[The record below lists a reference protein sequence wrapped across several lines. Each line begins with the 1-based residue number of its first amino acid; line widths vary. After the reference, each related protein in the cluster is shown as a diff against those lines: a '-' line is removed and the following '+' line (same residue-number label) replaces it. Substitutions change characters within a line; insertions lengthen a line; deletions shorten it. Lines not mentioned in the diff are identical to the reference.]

1 MGKVKKNRKKNDDE
15 SSNLEVGRSIATL
28 KQKKTSAKSSFT
40 RTRHKFEELLN
51 EDLPSSREVKEYKK
65 KIDEQL
71 QQVIILLT
79 ELFVLYEQSKNLD
92 GQNRVVD
99 EMEKIDTEYSNIM
112 NQAKEYLYNRKDES
126 SSIAGTVPSKVR
138 RLQQDEIDAQE
149 KIKEI
154 EREFKQKQ
162 EELEP
167 QRTELEKKYK
177 MEMQVLDEKLA
188 SEGKKFELSKKEV
201 LDIPE
206 VNSSCDLDSIK
217 SEQIHDHSECR
228 KEIQLEKP
236 DVNKESST
244 QKIGQDLWRQ
254 PKRVSVPVK
263 VVMRTGSQS
272 SLHVWIR
279 FQQLQNTSCYN

>member
-1 MGKVKKNRKKNDDE
+1 MGKNKKNRKKNDDE
-15 SSNLEVGRSIATL
+15 SSNLEVGRSIAKL

-51 EDLPSSREVKEYKK
+51 EDLPSRRKVKEYQK

-79 ELFVLYEQSKNLD
+79 ELSVLYEQSKNLD

-99 EMEKIDTEYSNIM
+99 KMEKIDTEYSNIM
-112 NQAKEYLYNRKDES
+112 DQAKEYLYNRKDES
-126 SSIAGTVPSKVR
+126 SSITGTVRSKVR

-154 EREFKQKQ
+154 AKEFKQKQ
-162 EELEP
+162 EELEL

-188 SEGKKFELSKKEV
+188 SEGKKFELSKK
-201 LDIPE
+201 
-206 VNSSCDLDSIK
+206 
-217 SEQIHDHSECR
+217 
-228 KEIQLEKP
+228 
-236 DVNKESST
+236 
-244 QKIGQDLWRQ
+244 
-254 PKRVSVPVK
+254 
-263 VVMRTGSQS
+263 
-272 SLHVWIR
+272 
-279 FQQLQNTSCYN
+279 